1 MAFRICLIFT
11 LLMAVCVLLAVTPGT
26 PSAYAAG
33 STKVLSSSA
42 FHSFIV
48 AYDENTRELSLEGNG
63 KVPALSDETAAP

>member
-1 MAFRICLIFT
+1 MKMKIRKMLA

-33 STKVLSSSA
+33 STKVLSSAA

-48 AYDENTRELSLEGNG
+48 AYDENTRELSLEGN
-63 KVPALSDETAAP
+63 